1 MSDSPLVLLFDPPGR
16 SHFFPLAYTRPL
28 GHFLLGAD
36 TLVEKWQ
43 ALLGK
48 TVQACTP
55 DAGLGNRF
63 MRPARPGDWCIHALA
78 LPEPALVEA
87 VLALEPGQALI
98 RDGEVLA
105 GRCAEERS
113 DAWMPAPSDFAWQ
126 LSAPSGDYVMRRLW
140 ELCERNPCWLER
152 DIVRIAA
159 GGGYSAP
166 GPGNTV
172 LGRYGVFVAP
182 DAQVT
187 ACVLD
192 AREGPILIGPG
203 AELMPGCLVR
213 GPFAL
218 GEGAVLK
225 MGTRVYGGCSI
236 GPGCKVAGEISRSLM
251 FAQSNKAHDGFL
263 GHSVLGAWCNLGADT
278 NNSNLRNNY
287 GSVKLYNEALGR
299 TEDTG
304 LTFCG
309 LYMGDHSK
317 CGINTMFNT
326 GTVVGVSANIYG
338 AGFPPKFVPSFSWGG
353 AEGWQTYDPQRALET
368 AARVLARRNLKLD
381 EEERTLLLDVF
392 HRTAPQRVWDNPP
405 SP

>member
-1 MSDSPLVLLFDPPGR
+1 MSDLPRALLFDPPGR
-16 SHFFPLAYTRPL
+16 AHFLPLAYTRPL

-43 ALLGK
+43 ALLRMQ
-48 TVQACTP
+48 V
-55 DAGLGNRF
+55 DAAVPGGELCGMF
-63 MRPARPGDWCIHALA
+63 QHPTRPADWCINALL
-78 LPEPALVEA
+78 LPEPAVLEA
-87 VLALEPGQALI
+87 VMALEPGQALVQ
-98 RDGEVLA
+98 DGEVLA
-105 GRCAEERS
+105 GRSALAR
-113 DAWMPAPSDFAWQ
+113 DADWLPSPNDFSQQ
-126 LSAPSGDYVMRRLW
+126 LSPPEGDCVLGRLW
-140 ELCERNPCWLER
+140 ELCERNPRWLER
-152 DIVRIAA
+152 DIARLGASGA
-159 GGGYSAP
+159 FSPP

-172 LGRYGVFVAP
+172 LGGHGVYIAP
-182 DAQVT
+182 GAQVT
-187 ACVLD
+187 ASVLD
-192 AREGPILIGPG
+192 AREGPILVGAG
-203 AELMPGCLVR
+203 AEIMPGCLIR

-236 GPGCKVAGEISRSLM
+236 GPGCKVAGEISRSLL

-287 GSVKLYNEALGR
+287 GSVRLYSEALGR
-299 TEDTG
+299 MEDTG

-326 GTVVGVSANIYG
+326 GTVVGVSANIFG
-338 AGFPPKFVPSFSWGG
+338 AGFPPKFIPSFSWGG
-353 AEGWQTYDPQRALET
+353 ADGWQTYQADKALET
-368 AARVLARRNLKLD
+368 ASRVLARRQLELD
-381 EEERTLLLDVF
+381 AAQRELLLHVF
-392 HRTAPQRVWDNPP
+392 HSTAPQRVWDNPP